1 MRRRQS
7 VTSAGVLAMTI
18 AASLLASPL
27 RAEETAAPASAG
39 DATELAKKTQ
49 NPVADLISVPFQ
61 NNLSFGLG
69 PKDAT
74 QWVMNVQPVIPI
86 ELTDDWNLIT
96 RTIIPIIYQGS
107 PAPGIDHAGGIG
119 DVNPSLFL
127 SPAGSKKLIW
137 GVGPTMTFPTAS
149 DKQLGAGKYSAGPAA
164 VALTM
169 QGPWVVGALAN
180 NQWSFAGWG
189 DTKVNALLV
198 QPFVN
203 YNFSKGWY
211 AVSAPIVTANW
222 VASSG
227 DKWTVPVGGGGGRLF
242 RLKQLPGGDNLGKLG
257 ELPVNTQIQAF
268 YNATKPDLA
277 GDWQLRLQVQF
288 LFPK

>member
-7 VTSAGVLAMTI
+7 VTSVGILAMTI

-27 RAEETAAPASAG
+27 WAEEAAAPASAG

-61 NNLSFGLG
+61 NDLSFGLG
-69 PKDAT
+69 PRDAT

-86 ELTDDWNLIT
+86 KLTDDWNLIT

-127 SPAGSKKLIW
+127 SPAGSKTLIW

-149 DKQLGAGKYSAGPAA
+149 DKQLGAGKYSAGPAV

-180 NQWSFAGWG
+180 NQWSFAGWR

-203 YNFSKGWY
+203 YNFGKGWY
-211 AVSAPIVTANW
+211 VVSAPIVTANW

-227 DKWTVPVGGGGGRLF
+227 DKWTVPVGGGGGRLI
-242 RLKQLPGGDNLGKLG
+242 RLKQLPGGDHLGKLG

-268 YNATKPDLA
+268 YNPTKPDLA

>member
-7 VTSAGVLAMTI
+7 VTSVGVLAMTI
-18 AASLLASPL
+18 AASLLASPV
-27 RAEETAAPASAG
+27 RAEEAAAPGSA
-39 DATELAKKTQ
+39 DEATELAKKTQ

-61 NNLSFGLG
+61 NDLSFGLG
-69 PKDAT
+69 PRDAT

-86 ELTDDWNLIT
+86 KLTDDWNLIT
-96 RTIIPIIYQGS
+96 RTIIPIIAQGS
-107 PAPGIDHAGGIG
+107 PAPGIDHVGGIG
-119 DVNPSLFL
+119 DINPSLFL
-127 SPAGSKKLIW
+127 SPAGSKALIW

-203 YNFSKGWY
+203 YNFGKGWY

-257 ELPVNTQIQAF
+257 ALPVNTQIQAF